1 MLLRDH
7 FSLALIKKILMK
19 KLILLLSIIPMFIFG
34 QTEKKSRQF
43 REINGGAADAWVGW
57 FPGGSVLWG
66 TTTQY
71 NNKLVGEYQ
80 VGLAFPSIVTGKCA
94 VGLGNL
100 DYNLLLGL
108 RPWPFSIGPQVKLG
122 PLTFSAEWAT
132 DQGISQDVEVILT
145 AGIRIKI
152 KSKEKKL
159 KKIN

>member
-19 KLILLLSIIPMFIFG
+19 KLILLFSIIPMFVFG

-43 REINGGAADAWVGW
+43 IEINGGAADAWVGW
-57 FPGGSVLWG
+57 FPGASVLWG

-71 NNKLVGEYQ
+71 NNNFVGEYQ
-80 VGLAFPSIVTGKCA
+80 VGFAFPSIATGKCA

-108 RPWPFSIGPQVKLG
+108 RPWPLFIGPQVKLG
-122 PLTFSAEWAT
+122 PLTFSAEWGAR
-132 DQGISQDVEVILT
+132 DYGISLETEVILT
-145 AGIRIKI
+145 AGIRLKI
-152 KSKEKKL
+152 KSKEK
-159 KKIN
+159 